1 MQRDN
6 FKGFSLFNDIED
18 TALQTQNRARVL
30 FNIAEDHIKSQRI
43 NQKGVA
49 LILGYFN
56 CVPEAERL
64 SVQTVFKDLM
74 LKNGFILEAR

>member
-18 TALQTQNRARVL
+18 TDLQTQNRARVL
-30 FNIAEDHIKSQRI
+30 FNIAEDHIKSKRI

-56 CVPEAERL
+56 CVPEEDRI
-64 SVQTVFKDLM
+64 SVQARFKELM

>member
-6 FKGFSLFNDIED
+6 YKGFSLFNDIED
-18 TALQTQNRARVL
+18 VALQTQNRARVL
-30 FNIAEDHIKSQRI
+30 FNIAEDHIKSKRI

-49 LILGYFN
+49 LILGYFHQ
-56 CVPEAERL
+56 VPEQDRL
-64 SVQTVFKDLM
+64 SVQNVFKDMM

>member
-6 FKGFSLFNDIED
+6 YKGFSLFNDIED
-18 TALQTQNRARVL
+18 VALQTQNRARVL
-30 FNIAEDHIKSQRI
+30 FNIAEDHIKSKRI

-56 CVPEAERL
+56 QVPEQDRL
-64 SVQTVFKDLM
+64 SVQGVFKDMM

>member
-6 FKGFSLFNDIED
+6 FKGFSLFNDVED
-18 TALQTQNRARVL
+18 VSLQTQNRARVL
-30 FNIAEDHIKSQRI
+30 FNIAEDHIKSKRI

-56 CVPEAERL
+56 CIPEEDRL
-64 SVQTVFKDLM
+64 SVQTRFKDLM
-74 LKNGFILEAR
+74 LKNGFIMEAR